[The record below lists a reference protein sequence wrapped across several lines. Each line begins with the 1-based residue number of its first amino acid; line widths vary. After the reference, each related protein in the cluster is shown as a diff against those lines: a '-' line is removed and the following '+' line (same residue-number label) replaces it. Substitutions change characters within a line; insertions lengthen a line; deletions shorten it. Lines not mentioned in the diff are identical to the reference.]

1 MLGEQELLSEVFGKL
16 HERVCR
22 LECVFPRID
31 RGNYEHNRVEHKCA
45 AVAGIQNCGTQKDFD
60 EFLKQIVKHLNKCAA
75 IPADSH
81 GVLLKTLPSDILS
94 ITCGVAHLSM
104 DYVSHEQ
111 CEVNIIGVR
120 PIVQK
125 KNLFTKILHCIV
137 STLNMCN
144 QEHDGRNTHLTVTC
158 CGENSQGALIK
169 INKKIAVAKFPGI
182 DPKKALSNFLQE
194 PENLEQ
200 IFAEKR
206 LGKYTQLDEVNTSR
220 CTNLTLRNFS
230 AFLSTFGEEV
240 KIGNVWGNPQTEEM
254 NNFEN
259 DCASFLG
266 ESIEIIERFLDLTQ
280 HYRFKSEYPPL
291 LRDVEE
297 KMLEFHQLYEPPH
310 KRKSDEVDKVDKH
323 DEVDKV
329 DKVGED
335 DEDATRR
342 REEKQQAIRLLADIE
357 VLLTQFKEILE
368 VGDKIRTSASGT
380 SDGLSCEALRLA
392 QEMFHYPKDILTD
405 AKEYYGKTLI
415 DKGGTEKDSAS
426 A

>member
-45 AVAGIQNCGTQKDFD
+45 AVTGIQNCGTQKDFD

-137 STLNMCN
+137 STLDVCN
-144 QEHDGRNTHLTVTC
+144 KQYKHTTHLTVTC

-169 INKKIAVAKFPGI
+169 INEKIAVVKFPG
-182 DPKKALSNFLQE
+182 DLPKDALLNFLQE
-194 PENLEQ
+194 PENLKQ

-206 LGKYTQLDEVNTSR
+206 KDVYTQLDEVNTSR

-230 AFLSTFGEEV
+230 AFLLTFGEEV

-266 ESIEIIERFLDLTQ
+266 ESIEIIERFLALIKP
-280 HYRFKSEYPPL
+280 YKYKSEYPPL
-291 LRDVEE
+291 LRDIEE
-297 KMLEFHQLYEPPH
+297 KMLEFHQLYEPSH
-310 KRKSDEVDKVDKH
+310 KRKN
-323 DEVDKV
+323 DKV
-329 DKVGED
+329 DKVEKHEVDKVHD
-335 DEDATRR
+335 DDAET
-342 REEKQQAIRLLADIE
+342 KQAIRLLADIE
-357 VLLTQFKEILE
+357 VLLTQFKEIIE
-368 VGDKIRTSASGT
+368 VGDTIRKSANDT

-405 AKEYYGKTLI
+405 AKEYYEKTLI